1 MARDDARDGDAP
13 DGDRGE
19 AQSTGQHAW
28 SEVDGPHQ
36 QTEPGPDDPTS
47 VIAQPTIPP
56 EPARNA
62 DPKKKVRLAK
72 SRPVKSKPVKS
83 KAVKL
88 KDTKKPEAQTLDLPP
103 GPVLVAT
110 GLGLLTKSGWIFQ
123 DINMELRPT
132 TVAAVVGPAGTG
144 RSSLLLALTGRMA
157 TNTGTLTVAGHS
169 LADKPAAI
177 RAITAVAR
185 ISTVAGL
192 EPGLTVAEAVTEH
205 CLVEDVDTLVGRA
218 RFDDACTAL
227 GLTFNSTELVA
238 TLLGDLATLFA
249 VALACVRISAVIV
262 VDDFDRGVSAATQQ
276 RMLDA
281 LIRLA
286 ATGPTI
292 VLSTTDRI
300 PVMDADVVLD
310 LTPQD
315 GAALWQIGPEIAP
328 SGNALRQLEPGG
340 QQRDPA
346 PADGNWAV
354 AELDRGMPDGVDP
367 APPPP
372 DDDGT
377 TTDIPTKDPR

>member
-1 MARDDARDGDAP
+1 MARDDARDGAAP
-13 DGDRGE
+13 DGDPRDGE
-19 AQSTGQHAW
+19 TTGQHAW
-28 SEVDGPHQ
+28 SEVDGPKQ
-36 QTEPGPDDPTS
+36 RTGSGPDDPTS
-47 VIAQPTIPP
+47 VIAQPAPNSEP
-56 EPARNA
+56 EQHAVQ
-62 DPKKKVRLAK
+62 KKKRVGLRK
-72 SRPVKSKPVKS
+72 PRPVKPEPVKSKEVKNP
-83 KAVKL
+83 AV
-88 KDTKKPEAQTLDLPP
+88 QTLDLPP
-103 GPVLVAT
+103 GPVLVAS
-110 GLGLLTKSGWIFQ
+110 GLGLLTKNGWIFQ
-123 DINMELRPT
+123 NINLELRST
-132 TVAAVVGPAGTG
+132 TVAAIVGPAGTG

-185 ISTVAGL
+185 ISTVADL

-205 CLVEDVDTLVGRA
+205 CLVEDVDALVGRA

-227 GLTFNSTELVA
+227 GLTFNPTELVA
-238 TLLGDLATLFA
+238 TLVGDLATLFS
-249 VALACVRISAVIV
+249 VALACVRIAAVIA

-292 VLSTTDRI
+292 VLTTTDRI

-315 GAALWQIGPEIAP
+315 GAALWQLGPEIAP
-328 SGNALRQLEPGG
+328 PGNMLRQLDAGG
-340 QQRDPA
+340 QQGDPE
-346 PADGNWAV
+346 PPDGNWAV
-354 AELDRGMPDGVDP
+354 AQLDPGLPDSGDS

-372 DDDGT
+372 DDDGA
-377 TTDIPTKDPR
+377 TTDMPTKDPR